1 MPQESPKSNTVLI
14 VIAIIG
20 VIGTIVA
27 STIGAV
33 GNYNIEKLRQE
44 AELTQIALVSIAT
57 QGGAT
62 QVSMAS
68 TISAPTDTPYPTHT
82 LQPTY
87 TPYPSQTPL
96 PIPTIPPTQSI
107 TLPFLD
113 TFDAGLNPAWKVVN
127 GTPLIENAGLRAT
140 NGDLYLEIQG
150 NFDPNYA
157 VSFDFIDK
165 DPYYHTGEKLAEV
178 IFSSRLSCQIQ
189 SRKGTTWRA
198 FDGNKWF
205 DVSKTELGIYTDPIK
220 FRFVVQGNIYQLYY
234 NNQLVSEIKYGE
246 SLSPG
251 SIGIFLNSK
260 AALDNFAITL
270 P

>member
-1 MPQESPKSNTVLI
+1 MTKEPQKSHIVLI
-14 VIAIIG
+14 LVAIIG
-20 VIGTIVA
+20 IIGTITASAIVA
-27 STIGAV
+27 FSDRE
-33 GNYNIEKLRQE
+33 IEKERQNF
-44 AELTQIALVSIAT
+44 ELTRIALVSMVT

-96 PIPTIPPTQSI
+96 PIPTIPPTQSV

-113 TFDAGLNPAWKVVN
+113 TFDTGLNPVWKVVN

-140 NGDLYLEIQG
+140 NGDLYLEIPG
-150 NFDPNYA
+150 DFDPNYA
-157 VSFDFIDK
+157 VSFDFIEK
-165 DPYYHTGEKLAEV
+165 DYFWLTEENLVEV
-178 IFSSRLSCQIQ
+178 IFSSRLSCQI
-189 SRKGTTWRA
+189 KGSTGATWRG

-205 DVSKTELGIYTDPIK
+205 DISKTEVGIGTDPIK
-220 FRFVVQGNIYQLYY
+220 FRFVVQGNSYQLYY
-234 NNQLVSEIKYGE
+234 NNKLVSEIKYGE

-251 SIGIFLNSK
+251 SIGIFLNSRVV
-260 AALDNFAITL
+260 LDNFAITL